1 LIRIHNKSTYLRIYN
16 SFSSDFIDTFCENKV
31 KGFTTEESL
40 EAARIALQIR
50 ASLEIAENSP
60 NKLMAIKAYQNIKQD
75 TKIIE
80 KAIRYYNGIK

>member
-1 LIRIHNKSTYLRIYN
+1 LIRIHNKSTYVRIYN
-16 SFSSDFIDTFCENKV
+16 SFSSDFIDTFCENKL
-31 KGFTTEESL
+31 KGFTTAESL
-40 EAARIALQIR
+40 EAARIAVQIR

-60 NKLMAIKAYQNIKQD
+60 NKLMAIKAYKNIKDD